1 MVIILDRVSTKRL
14 MAYSAA
20 AGLGAFSFG
29 QSAEAAFVVSNV
41 INGLHITGQN
51 EIVSAN
57 IDGLGGNDIII
68 LNGTRGVTFNTAPGG
83 QVFSNK
89 TPQSG
94 PLAGHNYYVFGFQAG
109 DTIDGG
115 PYPAGGGVNLIAN
128 LTLGYHFVADGDWIG
143 FKFDIA
149 GSPHFAVAQVIQTSG
164 DSEVNVGVG
173 NSTINSTWGV
183 ILYESNPNT
192 PMLGAPE
199 PASLSLLALGAGAIG
214 LRRRRKK

>member
-1 MVIILDRVSTKRL
+1 MSDFIDRISTKRL

-29 QSAEAAFVVSNV
+29 QSAEAAFDVSNV

-51 EIVSAN
+51 ETVLAD
-57 IDGLGGNDIII
+57 IDGDGVNDIAI

-94 PLAGHNYYVFGFQAG
+94 PLAGHNYYVFGYQTG
-109 DTIDGG
+109 DIIDGS

-128 LTLGYHFVADGDWIG
+128 LTYGYHFVADGDWIG
-143 FKFDIA
+143 FEFDIN
-149 GSPHFAVAQVIQTSG
+149 GTTSFAAAQVIQISG
-164 DSEVNVGVG
+164 NSEVGANGVGVG
-173 NSTINSTWGV
+173 NSTINSTFGPIIWNIV
-183 ILYESNPNT
+183 V
-192 PMLGAPE
+192 PE
-199 PASLSLLALGAGAIG
+199 PASLSLLAMGAGAIG
-214 LRRRRKK
+214 LRRRRA